1 MEFLVWLEN
10 TGFGV
15 WMREADYLYSLFPY
29 TFFLAMHTVGLALLV
44 GPKAAIDL
52 RLLGVAPRLPLAP
65 MEPFFRL
72 MWIGFWL
79 NAVTGVI
86 LVPGYAIIRL
96 TDPVFYI
103 KLGFIALAI
112 VNLRSTHREVFLGG
126 SDSRQPSARAKV
138 LAGTSLGL
146 WTAAIVTGRL
156 LGYEYSPFV
165 RWAALRVFLITTI
178 VIAIVWAGGFIAAR
192 TLGWTKPVRQRG

>member
-1 MEFLVWLEN
+1 MDFLVWLEN
-10 TGFGV
+10 TGFAT

-29 TFFLAMHTVGLALLV
+29 TFFLSMHTVGLALLV

-52 RLLGVAPRLPLAP
+52 RILGVAPSLPLAP

-79 NAVTGVI
+79 NAATGVI
-86 LVPGYAIIRL
+86 LVPGYAIVRL

-103 KLGFIALAI
+103 KLGLIACAI
-112 VNLRSTHREVFLGG
+112 VNLRATHREVFRSG
-126 SDSRQPSARAKV
+126 SDARPPSVRAKV

-146 WTAAIVTGRL
+146 WTAAILTGRL
-156 LGYEYSPFV
+156 LGYEYAPFV
-165 RWAALRVFLITTI
+165 RWAAVRVFLIATI
-178 VIAIVWAGGFIAAR
+178 VIALVWAGGFIAAR

>member
-1 MEFLVWLEN
+1 MELLVWLEN
-10 TGFGV
+10 TGFGF

-29 TFFLAMHTVGLALLV
+29 TFVLAMHTVGLALLV
-44 GPKAAIDL
+44 GPKVAIDL
-52 RLLGVAPRLPLAP
+52 RILGVAPSLPLAP

-72 MWIGFWL
+72 MWTGFWL

-86 LVPGYAIIRL
+86 LIPGFAIIRL

-103 KLGFIALAI
+103 KLAIIALAI
-112 VNLRSTHREVFLGG
+112 VNLRSTYREVFRGG

-138 LAGTSLGL
+138 QAVTSLGL

-165 RWAALRVFLITTI
+165 RWAALRVFVITA
-178 VIAIVWAGGFIAAR
+178 IAIAVIGAGGFMAAR
-192 TLGWTKPVRQRG
+192 SLGWSKAVRQRG

>member
-1 MEFLVWLEN
+1 MDFLVWLEN
-10 TGFGV
+10 TGFGI

-29 TFFLAMHTVGLALLV
+29 TFFLATHTVGLALLV

-52 RLLGVAPRLPLAP
+52 RILGVAPSLPLAP

-79 NAVTGVI
+79 NAVTGAI
-86 LVPGYAIIRL
+86 LIPGQAVIRL

-103 KLGFIALAI
+103 KLAIIALAI
-112 VNLRSTHREVFLGG
+112 VNVRATHREVFRGG
-126 SDSRQPSARAKV
+126 SDSRQPSAKAKV

-146 WTAAIVTGRL
+146 WTAAILTGRL
-156 LGYEYSPFV
+156 LGYDYAPFM
-165 RWAALRVFLITTI
+165 RWAALRLF
-178 VIAIVWAGGFIAAR
+178 VIAAVAIAIIWAGGFIAAR
-192 TLGWTKPVRQRG
+192 TFGWTKPVRQRG